1 LGWPNG
7 EITEE
12 APYRPA
18 GGAYGKAKAKMEHW
32 CLKRA
37 RESTNTKI
45 ILLLPSCVYGPGG
58 KTFTELPAKLAS
70 QRAFAWISNGSG
82 NANYV
87 YVDNLIDAML
97 LVAASPQAHGQ
108 RFIINDGWTTWRDFL
123 EPIVAP
129 WLSEIRNYEAGELAR
144 LNAENRRGAIKRAL
158 RAVIANA
165 DFRRELTL
173 SPLGPLA
180 RKLANLSGILSR
192 TDAEKFI
199 SLSDQAATATSG
211 NQPPAWIEDIYGF
224 HETCFSSSKIR
235 AMCGWTSLVDLQ
247 QGQRLSIDYLRSA
260 GLYPDISDRIV

>member
-1 LGWPNG
+1 
-7 EITEE
+7 
-12 APYRPA
+12 
-18 GGAYGKAKAKMEHW
+18 MERW

-37 RESTNTKI
+37 LQSRNTKI

-70 QRAFAWISNGSG
+70 QRGFAWISHGSG
-82 NANYV
+82 IANYV

-129 WLSEIRNYEAGELAR
+129 WRSEIRNYEAGELAR
-144 LNAENRRGAIKRAL
+144 LDVENRRGAIKRAF

-165 DFRRELTL
+165 DFRRQLNL
-173 SPLGPLA
+173 SPVGSLA
-180 RKLANLSGILSR
+180 RKLANLNAILSR
-192 TDAEKFI
+192 TDAKKFI
-199 SLSDQAATATSG
+199 PLSDQAASTISF
-211 NQPPAWIEDIYGF
+211 NHPPPWIEDIYGF

-235 AMCGWTSLVDLQ
+235 ALCGWTPLVDLQ

-260 GLYPDISDRIV
+260 GLYPDISDRIAST